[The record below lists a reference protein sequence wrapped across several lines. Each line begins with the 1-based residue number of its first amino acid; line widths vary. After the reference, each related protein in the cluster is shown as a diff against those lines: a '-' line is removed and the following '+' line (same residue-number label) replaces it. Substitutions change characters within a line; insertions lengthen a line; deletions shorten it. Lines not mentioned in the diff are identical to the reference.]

1 MARILSID
9 PSGTSISGLFYYEN
23 WNNYEI
29 NSIEAKKWLEQGKK
43 IENYLKNNQVEIL
56 LIETTNLYKKSGYT
70 YEMPA
75 LIKLVGLLE
84 YLALQLGIEC
94 HLISNRFMPQWEQ
107 QAKEGKIAGL
117 ELKEIKGK
125 TGRPKLVWYF
135 KNQELNGHE
144 KDALLVFYVYWV
156 KKLKKDWP
164 WSF

>member
-1 MARILSID
+1 MNRILALD

-29 NSIEAKKWLEQGKK
+29 SSISAKKWLEQAKK
-43 IENYLKNNQVEIL
+43 IETYLKNKQVQIL

-94 HLISNRFMPQWEQ
+94 HLISNRFMPQ
-107 QAKEGKIAGL
+107 
-117 ELKEIKGK
+117 
-125 TGRPKLVWYF
+125 
-135 KNQELNGHE
+135 
-144 KDALLVFYVYWV
+144 
-156 KKLKKDWP
+156 
-164 WSF
+164 

>member
-9 PSGTSISGLFYYEN
+9 PSGTSISGLFYFEN

-29 NSIEAKKWLEQGKK
+29 SSIETKKWLEQAKK
-43 IENYLKNNQVEIL
+43 IENYLKNQEVKIL

-84 YLALQLGIEC
+84 YLALELGIEC
-94 HLISNRFMPQWEQ
+94 HLISNRFMDKWEQ

-117 ELKEIKGK
+117 ELKEVKGK
-125 TGRPKLVWYF
+125 AGRPKNVWYF
-135 KNQELNGHE
+135 KEKELNEHE
-144 KDALLVFYVYWV
+144 KDALLIFFVYWV
-156 KKLKKDWP
+156 KFLKKDWP
-164 WSF
+164 WS